1 MSKVKQHVSLWRRTA
16 NILFTAGAGAA
27 AVLVLAPL
35 FAILSY
41 LVYKGVGAINWEFL
55 TNTPQ
60 PVGEAGGG
68 MGNAILGSALILGIA
83 SLIGV
88 PLGIGAGV
96 YVSEL
101 RHIHWWCSA
110 RDIFPPS
117 RGAWPWAS

>member
-16 NILFTAGAGAA
+16 NVLFTTGAGAA
-27 AVLVLAPL
+27 AILVLAPL

-60 PVGEAGGG
+60 PVGEPGGG

-83 SLIGV
+83 SVIGV
-88 PLGIGAGV
+88 PLGKK
-96 YVSEL
+96 L
-101 RHIHWWCSA
+101 
-110 RDIFPPS
+110 FS
-117 RGAWPWAS
+117 RFAVVRRPDRGQQ